1 MVGTGRGEVFLGKHL
16 LLMEAAGECDR
27 DVLSWGELNAR
38 AESAS
43 TSVAIGVMSTVYV
56 DYTCFAGGRLAWACY
71 GGNDVL
77 VE

>member
-16 LLMEAAGECDR
+16 LLTEVAGECDR
-27 DVLSWGELNAR
+27 NVLSWGELNAR
-38 AESAS
+38 GEWAN

-56 DYTCFAGGRLAWACY
+56 DYTCFAGGRLVWACY